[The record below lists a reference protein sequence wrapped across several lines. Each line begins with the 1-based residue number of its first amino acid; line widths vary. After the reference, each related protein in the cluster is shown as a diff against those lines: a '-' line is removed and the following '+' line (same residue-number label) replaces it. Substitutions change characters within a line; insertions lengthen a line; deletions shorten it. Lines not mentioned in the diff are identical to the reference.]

1 MQPPSPPTTTPTT
14 TITFSTPISAPP
26 DKVFTALISLHTY
39 SDWLPPSD
47 VFHGT
52 SSISDTPIRV
62 GTTYIEHDV
71 SGTRY
76 GTVLELD
83 PFPDEEDEKAGVKE
97 GKEAKVVFHQPMR
110 LKPEFLGVV
119 VVVLVTMRVRR
130 EGEGS
135 IVDREIKLGVPMVLW
150 VVKGWVAGLFERESR
165 RSMGFLKMYLEAKER
180 KDGAGGG

>member
-1 MQPPSPPTTTPTT
+1 MQPPSSPTTTPTN
-14 TITFSTPISAPP
+14 TIRFSTPILAPP

-62 GTTYIEHDV
+62 GTTYVEHDV

-76 GTVLELD
+76 GRVLELD
-83 PFPDEEDEKAGVKE
+83 PFPDEGDEGDEKASVKE
-97 GKEAKVVFHQPMR
+97 GKVVFHQPMR

-119 VVVLVTMRVRR
+119 VDVLVTMRVRR
-130 EGEGS
+130 EGKGS
-135 IVDREIKLGVPMVLW
+135 IVDREIRLGMPMVLW

-165 RSMGFLKMYLEAKER
+165 RSMGFLKMYLEAKEER
-180 KDGAGGG
+180 KGAVG